1 MIKAS
6 IIRQKYIDYFISKGH
21 KFQESASLV
30 PSDPTLLLTIAGMV
44 PFKPYFLGK
53 KEAPYNRA
61 TSCQKCI
68 RTNDLDNVGKTPR
81 HHTFFEML
89 GNFSFGDYFKKDA
102 ISFAWEFLT
111 KEMEMNKDKL
121 YISVFK
127 DDEEAASLWKTE
139 TGISDTRISRLGAE
153 HNFWEAGP
161 TGPCG
166 PCSEIYYDTGVDDSC
181 PDKENCA
188 PGCDCNRFLEIWNL
202 VFMQYN
208 KDEKGNLS
216 PLPKKN
222 IDTGMGLER
231 ISTVIQNVSSNFE
244 TDLFNPI
251 INKITS
257 LATIQNKEST
267 QVIADHIRAI
277 TFMIA
282 DNVFPGNDGR
292 GYVLKKIMR
301 RAILHGKQL
310 GITKHFLTELADI
323 VISEYGSF
331 YKELERNKKMIHEII
346 STEEINFSKT
356 LEYGLDLLEEVI
368 KEHKAISGEHA
379 FKLFDTYGFP
389 LELTQDIARK
399 NNVKIDV
406 VGFEQL
412 MEQQKERSRENS
424 TFYKEGERPIGG
436 ESIIAKDEKDKIE
449 MARNHSATH
458 LLQNALRQ
466 VMGNHISQAG
476 SMVSPERLR
485 FDFTAP
491 KGLTSEQ
498 LEETE
503 RLVNGAILDNH
514 SVDICQLKLQDAL
527 DSGAVALFAEKY
539 GDEVRV
545 VTMGTSKEL
554 CGGTHVERTGDIGLF
569 KITSEASIS
578 SGVRRIEA
586 LTGIY
591 ALEYLN
597 NNLKVVKNIAAKYKT
612 PFDQL
617 EQKVESIQ
625 AELDELKKTNSK
637 MAEKI
642 LVEQILLSKESEKIS
657 FASLSAFISKVTI
670 EEDQKVD
677 MQSIAEKV
685 QEKINGIVCI
695 FLHNKQNN
703 KVQIIVKSFPGIPVN
718 LFDAGALVKEITPIL
733 KGKGGGRADMAQ
745 GSGEDASML
754 PKAIEKATTFLK
766 FTLGSSVC

>member
-6 IIRQKYIDYFISKGH
+6 IIRQKYIDYFISKAH

-53 KEAPYNRA
+53 KEPPYSRA

-102 ISFAWEFLT
+102 IAFAWEFLT
-111 KEMEMNKDKL
+111 KEMKLDTDKL

-127 DDEEAASLWKTE
+127 DDEEAATFWKSE

-166 PCSEIYYDTGVDDSC
+166 PCSEIYYDTGVDKNC
-181 PDKENCA
+181 TDKANCA

-231 ISTVIQNVSSNFE
+231 ISTVVQNVNSNFE
-244 TDLFNPI
+244 TDLFTPI

-257 LATIQNKEST
+257 LATIENKEST

-323 VISEYGSF
+323 VIEEYGSF
-331 YKELERNKKMIHEII
+331 YKELEQNKKMIHEII
-346 STEEINFSKT
+346 STEELNFSKT
-356 LEYGLDLLEEVI
+356 LDYGLELLNEVI
-368 KEHKAISGEHA
+368 KEHKSISGEHA

-406 VGFEQL
+406 VGFEKL

-424 TFYKEGERPIGG
+424 TFYKEGEKPIGG

-458 LLQNALRQ
+458 LLQDALRK
-466 VMGNHISQAG
+466 VMGKHIAQAG

-485 FDFTAP
+485 FDFTTP
-491 KGLTSEQ
+491 RGLSEEQ

-503 RLVNGAILDNH
+503 RIVNEAILGNH
-514 SVDICQLKLQDAL
+514 LVDICQLKLQEAL
-527 DSGAVALFAEKY
+527 DSGAVALFTEKY

-545 VTMGTSKEL
+545 VTMGDSKEL

-586 LTGIY
+586 LTGSY

-597 NNLKVVKNIAAKYKT
+597 NNLKVVKNISAKYKT

-617 EQKVESIQ
+617 EKKIEDLQTEV
-625 AELDELKKTNSK
+625 DELKKTNSK
-637 MAEKI
+637 MAEKN

-657 FASLSAFISKVTI
+657 FASLSAFISKIDLDETQNI
-670 EEDQKVD
+670 DLKTLAD
-677 MQSIAEKV
+677 KV

-695 FLHNKQNN
+695 FLNNKQTN
-703 KVQIIVKSFPGIPVN
+703 KVQMIVKSFPGIPAN
-718 LFDAGALVKEITPIL
+718 LFDAGALVKDVTPIL
-733 KGKGGGRADMAQ
+733 KGKGGGRPDLAQ
-745 GSGEDASML
+745 GSGEDPSML
-754 PKAIEKATTFLK
+754 PKAFEKAKTYLK
-766 FTLGSSVC
+766 FALGSSVC